1 MGAVEEVTW
10 TGIRGSGDMREC
22 LPSHVGENYDPLG
35 FIRFKDFSMT
45 GDQALGT

>member
-1 MGAVEEVTW
+1 MVNSPGARVPE
-10 TGIRGSGDMREC
+10 IRRKC

-45 GDQALGT
+45 GDQAFGT